1 MKIAVDLMGG
11 DGCGQQNLDGC
22 LSYPYPDELIVIGD
36 STRVA
41 QEKVSTLVE
50 QGARVVPCL
59 GSLKGDESPRVLLK
73 RAHNT
78 SLAIGMQLLAD
89 QQVDALVSSADTK
102 AIMVLGR
109 SVLGTV
115 QGLYR
120 PAIAKAFQGPRGQ
133 FYMLDLGANIQCS
146 PDLLRQFGRLG
157 SALQAARQQAT
168 TSAKAAS
175 VVAPDAKP
183 RVGLLNIGIERGKG
197 PGGANRAISLLEQD
211 EYINCIGFIEPSELF
226 SGRADVIVC
235 DGYTGNLVLKTIE
248 SMAGYLRGQ
257 LAELANERDTAALSA
272 QIDSDRYNGALFAGL
287 NGVVVKSHGSA
298 SERGFAHAIL
308 QGREYAASQL
318 ITACTQ
324 ILARK

>member
-41 QEKVSTLVE
+41 QEKVSALVE
-50 QGARVVPCL
+50 KGARVVPCL
-59 GSLKGDESPRVLLK
+59 RSLKGDESSRVLLK
-73 RAHNT
+73 HAFNT
-78 SLAIGMQLLAD
+78 SLATGMQLLAE
-89 QQVDALVSSADTK
+89 QKVDALVSSADTK

-109 SVLGTV
+109 SILGTV

-157 SALQAARQQAT
+157 SALQAARQQSAAP
-168 TSAKAAS
+168 AKAAS

-183 RVGLLNIGIERGKG
+183 RVGLLNIGVERDKG
-197 PGGANRAISLLEQD
+197 TGGAKGAISLLEQD
-211 EYINCIGFIEPSELF
+211 ECITCVGFIEPSELF

-235 DGYTGNLVLKTIE
+235 DGYTGFGLK
-248 SMAGYLRGQ
+248 
-257 LAELANERDTAALSA
+257 ND
-272 QIDSDRYNGALFAGL
+272 
-287 NGVVVKSHGSA
+287 
-298 SERGFAHAIL
+298 
-308 QGREYAASQL
+308 REYGGVFAWPNS
-318 ITACTQ
+318 
-324 ILARK
+324 RGGK

>member
-22 LSYPYPDELIVIGD
+22 LSYPYPDELIVVGD

-50 QGARVVPCL
+50 KGARVVPCL
-59 GSLKGDESPRVLLK
+59 GSLKGDEGPRVLLK
-73 RAHNT
+73 HADNT

-120 PAIAKAFQGPRGQ
+120 PAIAKAFQGPHGQ

-157 SALQAARQQAT
+157 SALQATRQQSA

-175 VVAPDAKP
+175 VVANAKP

-197 PGGANRAISLLEQD
+197 TGGANRAISLLEQD

-248 SMAGYLRGQ
+248 SMAGYLRGL

-308 QGREYAASQL
+308 QGREPNASQL
-318 ITACTQ
+318 FMASTQ
-324 ILARK
+324 IPARK